1 MRKGMRVSVR
11 RFSSSTARW
20 NVAIVGS
27 GPAGFYAAD
36 FLLKKNE
43 HVHVTMFERLPAPYG
58 LVRYGVAPDHPEVK
72 NVTDR
77 FEEIASH
84 ERFSYFGNVSVGAP
98 PPLAPPPP
106 SEGGDGGWAQEL
118 RRGILDFGSSLG
130 GVGAELGPRIEI
142 AALRSAYDAVLLSY
156 GASASRSL
164 GVPGEELRGVHPAR
178 EFVAWYNG
186 HPEWEGEGFDLSRVE
201 TVVVVGNGNVALD
214 CARVLAKDVDELA
227 PTDICERAVEALRAS
242 AVRQVAILGRRGVLQ
257 AAFTIKELREL
268 TKLARVST
276 SIEAPPDAFS
286 AAVLAAAAEDRP
298 RKRLVELMKSL
309 VPEGGSGGGGGA
321 ERRSVRLQ
329 FQRSPVEFVEG
340 GSGRL
345 GAVRVAATELQGAPG
360 ASQRAAAVAGSEEE
374 VPCELALTSVGYR
387 SLPIEG
393 VPFDEARSD
402 RDLARSDRD
411 LAEIWPRYGRDMA
424 EVWPRYGRSMAEV
437 WPRCGRDAA
446 HRGQRGA
453 RRHPRARLPEIAR
466 DCARLRELTVQARG
480 VVPNEGGRVSGEA
493 GLYVAGWLK
502 RGPSGVILTNV
513 GDAAESV
520 AALLSDHAGGLL
532 PESGGGG
539 DDEVRELLAQ
549 HGGPV
554 VEYEGVRRLVAEEA
568 RRGAADG
575 KVAHKL
581 VDLEEM
587 IEVARG

>member
-1 MRKGMRVSVR
+1 M
-11 RFSSSTARW
+11 
-20 NVAIVGS
+20 
-27 GPAGFYAAD
+27 
-36 FLLKKNE
+36 
-43 HVHVTMFERLPAPYG
+43 
-58 LVRYGVAPDHPEVK
+58 
-72 NVTDR
+72 
-77 FEEIASH
+77 
-84 ERFSYFGNVSVGAP
+84 

-393 VPFDEARSD
+393 VPFDEAR
-402 RDLARSDRD
+402 
-411 LAEIWPRYGRDMA
+411 
-424 EVWPRYGRSMAEV
+424 
-437 WPRCGRDAA
+437 
-446 HRGQRGA
+446 
-453 RRHPRARLPEIAR
+453 
-466 DCARLRELTVQARG
+466 G

>member
-1 MRKGMRVSVR
+1 MRVSVR

-84 ERFSYFGNVSVGAP
+84 ERFSYFGNVS
-98 PPLAPPPP
+98 
-106 SEGGDGGWAQEL
+106 
-118 RRGILDFGSSLG
+118 
-130 GVGAELGPRIEI
+130 LGPRIEI

-164 GVPGEELRGVHPAR
+164 G
-178 EFVAWYNG
+178 
-186 HPEWEGEGFDLSRVE
+186 

-393 VPFDEARSD
+393 VP
-402 RDLARSDRD
+402 L
-411 LAEIWPRYGRDMA
+411 
-424 EVWPRYGRSMAEV
+424 VK
-437 WPRCGRDAA
+437 
-446 HRGQRGA
+446 
-453 RRHPRARLPEIAR
+453 
-466 DCARLRELTVQARG
+466 ARG